1 MTVVN
6 IRYENGERRKIGWIE
21 GETFFSPRKPSK
33 HLFRG
38 GRSTV
43 KEARRD
49 GCQPG
54 DLIVRSVK
62 D

>member
-1 MTVVN
+1 MVKD
-6 IRYENGERRKIGWIE
+6 ERLVG
-21 GETFFSPRKPSK
+21 PSK

>member
-1 MTVVN
+1 MVVVN

-21 GETFFSPRKPSK
+21 GDTFFSPRKPSK
-33 HLFRG
+33 YLFRG

-49 GCQPG
+49 GVSAW

>member
-21 GETFFSPRKPSK
+21 GR
-33 HLFRG
+33 
-38 GRSTV
+38 RSSV
-43 KEARRD
+43 HASRASICSGEDVRPLRRPD
-49 GCQPG
+49 GTGCQPG